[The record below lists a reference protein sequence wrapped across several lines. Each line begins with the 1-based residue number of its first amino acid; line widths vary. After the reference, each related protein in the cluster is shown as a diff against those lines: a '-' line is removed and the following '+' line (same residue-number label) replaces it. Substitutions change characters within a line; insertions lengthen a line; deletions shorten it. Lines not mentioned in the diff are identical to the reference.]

1 MKSNIELKMELKN
14 SKIESK
20 NSNME
25 LQNEIEKINKQV
37 AMLLASSMPSSKT
50 VVRTEPKN
58 KKWKSAKNKLK
69 SVAAFKQRR
78 RSSLMTSSTEVD
90 FVNNVHVDDETG
102 RQYFINP
109 DTGMSEWLVGEEDE
123 EV

>member
-1 MKSNIELKMELKN
+1 MELKN

-25 LQNEIEKINKQV
+25 LQKDMTEMKRQM
-37 AMLLASSMPSSKT
+37 AMLLAGSMPSSNT
-50 VVRTEPKN
+50 VARTEPKN

-102 RQYFINP
+102 RQYSINP
-109 DTGMSEWLVGEEDE
+109 ETGISEWLVEEE
-123 EV
+123 EEKVH

>member
-1 MKSNIELKMELKN
+1 MEWQKEMTEMKRQM
-14 SKIESK
+14 
-20 NSNME
+20 
-25 LQNEIEKINKQV
+25 
-37 AMLLASSMPSSKT
+37 AMLLAGSMPSSNT
-50 VVRTEPKN
+50 VARTEPKN

-102 RQYFINP
+102 RQYSINP
-109 DTGMSEWLVGEEDE
+109 ETGISEWLVEEE
-123 EV
+123 EKVH